1 MERLL
6 EVSQKGN
13 VHSLRK
19 LLEEVPSLT
28 LDEVFTSFC
37 RTPLHIA
44 VMCGRADM
52 VKEILAIK
60 PELALKVD
68 SQGFTPL
75 HQASARWHL
84 NMVKV
89 LVNANPDACM
99 VQDQDG
105 RTPLHLAVMN
115 DRVKT
120 VKMLLQERPE
130 AIHLRNARN
139 ETILHFCVKNNGT
152 VETLRFLVENSTGD
166 QPANRDYSI
175 SVNSKD
181 VDGNTILHLAA
192 ETGNMKVVK
201 FLVDSGIV
209 RVEINALN
217 NKNLKA
223 FDMLPETVK
232 NELEIGC
239 FYYYGPSEN
248 KKTKNDHKGRKERVN
263 TLMVVATLIAGI
275 AFQAANNPPGGLWQQ
290 DTKVSSSTD
299 PNTFTYYL
307 NGMLGTRMSVDL
319 ASYLLDL
326 TYGERKSY
334 SGNSVAALNNTKYN
348 YTTTDTFT
356 SARFV
361 LDLLQSS
368 YINNNVT
375 TYSGVILEEND
386 FRNIISDYNRSSGG
400 DFFPY
405 LMFYAGTPIM
415 AYFNPTNYILYMV
428 TNVVAFLVSV
438 T

>member
-290 DTKVSSSTD
+290 DTKVRLLVVLMCISIGCILFGYKSVFIALTPD
-299 PNTFTYYL
+299 YL
-307 NGMLGTRMSVDL
+307 KNPTLISLYIFLGLWCIFGTGFFIWSLISNILKMRNYLIVGVEKYLKL
-319 ASYLLDL
+319 AFSFDVQDV
-326 TYGERKSY
+326 GK
-334 SGNSVAALNNTKYN
+334 
-348 YTTTDTFT
+348 
-356 SARFV
+356 
-361 LDLLQSS
+361 
-368 YINNNVT
+368 
-375 TYSGVILEEND
+375 VIL
-386 FRNIISDYNRSSGG
+386 FICGL
-400 DFFPY
+400 FVF
-405 LMFYAGTPIM
+405 LFL
-415 AYFNPTNYILYMV
+415 FLYKFKV
-428 TNVVAFLVSV
+428 YWVRLA
-438 T
+438 